1 MKTLQLT
8 LLAVAGLTLLGQE
21 EAAGNPV
28 GGTIRSGSATIS
40 QGGGTLT
47 IVQSTPRLS
56 LDWRDFS
63 IAAGEVTRFVQPN
76 SRSIA
81 LNRVTSGNPSLLY
94 GTLQANGRVFLLNP
108 NGILVGPNGVINT
121 RSFLGSTLDAP
132 DERFFKGGK
141 LTLSGDSPAPI
152 RNEGTISALGGSV
165 YLVAH
170 TVENA
175 GSIHAPQGQ
184 VGLAAGSEVIVHD
197 TKGIVGVV
205 AGKTTDPQAE
215 VGVNNTGLIE
225 AASAQ
230 LQAAGGNV
238 YALAINNGGIIRANS
253 VVRENGRVLLKATG
267 GNIVN
272 SGTISAQTAG
282 GRGGSVVIDAGHHDA
297 ASATAVNSGS
307 IDARG
312 DGVSGRGGRVQ
323 ITGDQVQLA
332 SGSSIDVSGRSGGGT
347 VLIGGGA
354 QGKNPAVQN
363 ALTTF
368 MADGATIRADALE
381 RGHGGKVIL
390 WADDSTVVHGSISAR
405 GGLQGGNGGF
415 VETSGKVALDVSR
428 SDISAAAAQG
438 RAGHWLLDP
447 TDYVIDAPQAAS
459 IQSSLEGG
467 TSVEIATASVGAQLG
482 DLTIAAP
489 ISKGSG
495 SFATLTLTAHHDI
508 DLQRSITLFNGGLT
522 LNAGNDIR
530 GAGALDVDGDI
541 HINAGRDI
549 TATLAGGGFYGPL
562 FLLGRNVTIS
572 SDGPTQLGRSTIS
585 GNLEVRSQGDISQS
599 GPLRVSRDSRFEI
612 TDLTDPHS
620 ITLGEANVLQGKVSF
635 VGNRV
640 LDLTLRNA
648 TAPGAGSELDLGA
661 SPFRDVSLT
670 FDTGDL
676 TVSSI
681 TALGTLKLTATGGAL
696 NQAALSV
703 LTAQILEAHAAANLT
718 LGGNNSIA
726 HLADISGGNVTLR
739 VADHIDQI
747 VGTSLTVGNS
757 FRLDAGAGRIK
768 LDQENHIAG
777 TVTLNTTATDSGGPA
792 AVIRN
797 AENLTLGQVSVANGT
812 LDVRVTGDVVQSAGA
827 AVKARNLTAAVTGN
841 LLLEN
846 KENEFATLGN
856 ITVTKKFSLYDSSSI
871 VGAGGKTRGLEVMD
885 RIVGMDG
892 ITIRTRGDL
901 VIGTGARLDARGGAP
916 RSDVILSAEV
926 FTGGSG
932 DFHYLPTT
940 KIIDTDGRYIIYST
954 AAKNNLPV
962 VDPTSTQL
970 EYGLKGSGLTADHT
984 RDQGSFESAPFGG
997 IPRTGNVF
1005 VFADPQVFQ
1014 APDEGSKFVAD
1025 VLKIKPIAPVTF
1037 SLDVSRLPVP
1047 ELGNIYTSS
1056 YHIYKEEEEAK
1067 KKKGTDQKAEVR
1079 ELGLR
1084 PLALN
1089 WEPAH

>member
-8 LLAVAGLTLLGQE
+8 LLAMAGLTLLGQE

-108 NGILVGPNGVINT
+108 NGILVGPSGVINT
-121 RSFLGSTLDAP
+121 RSFMGSTLDAP

-141 LTLSGDSPAPI
+141 LTLSGDSTAPI

-175 GSIHAPQGQ
+175 GSIHAPQGH

-253 VVRENGRVLLKATG
+253 VVRENGRVLLKAAG

-297 ASATAVNSGS
+297 ASATAVHSGT

-323 ITGDQVQLA
+323 ITGDHVQLA
-332 SGSSIDVSGRSGGGT
+332 SGSSIEVSGGSGGGT

-354 QGKNPAVQN
+354 QGQNPAVQN
-363 ALTTF
+363 ALTTS

-428 SDISAAAAQG
+428 SDISAAAARG

-447 TDYVIDAPQAAS
+447 TDYVVDAPQAAS

-467 TSVEIATASVGAQLG
+467 TSVEIATASVGVQPG
-482 DLTIAAP
+482 NLTVAAP
-489 ISKGSG
+489 ISKNSG
-495 SFATLTLTAHHDI
+495 PLATLTLTAHNDI
-508 DLQRSITLFNGGLT
+508 KLQQSITLLNGGLT
-522 LNAGNDIR
+522 LNAGNDI
-530 GAGALDVDGDI
+530 GGVGLLDVDGDI
-541 HINAGRDI
+541 HLNAGRDI
-549 TATLAGGGFYGPL
+549 SVALAGGGFYGPL
-562 FLLGRNVTIS
+562 FLMGRNVTIS
-572 SDGPTQLGRSTIS
+572 SDGPTQLGRSTIT

-599 GPLRVSRDSRFEI
+599 GHLSVGLDSRFGI

-620 ITLGEANVLQGKVSF
+620 ITLGEANVLQGRVTI
-635 VGNRV
+635 VGTRV

-648 TAPGAGSELDLGA
+648 TAPGAGSELDLGT
-661 SPFRDVSLT
+661 SSFRDVSLT

-681 TALGTLKLTATGGAL
+681 TALGTLQLTATAGSL
-696 NQAALSV
+696 NQTALSV

-726 HLADISGGNVTLR
+726 HLADISGANVALR

-757 FRLDAGAGRIK
+757 FRLDAGGRIQ

-777 TVTLNTTATDSGGPA
+777 TVTLDTIATDLGGPA

-827 AVKARNLTAAVTGN
+827 AVKARSLTAAVTGN

-846 KENEFATLGN
+846 KQNEFATLGH
-856 ITVTKKFSLYDSSSI
+856 ITVDKKFSLYDSSSTA
-871 VGAGGKTRGLEVMD
+871 GSGGKTRGLEVLD

-901 VIGTGARLDARGGAP
+901 VIGTGAQLNARGGAL

-926 FTGGSG
+926 FDGGSG
-932 DFHYLPTT
+932 DFHYNPTT

-970 EYGLKGSGLTADHT
+970 EYGVKGNGLTADHT

-997 IPRTGNVF
+997 IPKTGNVF

-1056 YHIYKEEEEAK
+1056 YHIYKEEEESK
-1067 KKKGTDQKAEVR
+1067 KKKGADQKAEVR